1 LNTNNM
7 KNLTLIHTITAAV
20 FVACAAYS
28 LLVGNEN
35 TSAIRAFKFKKES
48 RESFGSKKLHVLAAK
63 KQGVDFVKECDKVAA
78 SLGVPTDWLLAVMH
92 HESKFSHTVAN
103 YAGSKAVG
111 LIQFMPNT
119 AKDLNTTTSHLA
131 SITAVQQLRY
141 VKRYLMREK
150 RNGGDFYSCGDLYLA
165 VFYPKYR
172 KYVKTGQ
179 FDTVIAKYP
188 KKAYTQNK
196 GMDINN
202 DKLLTVGD
210 ICTLFYK
217 KNKAIYQ

>member
-1 LNTNNM
+1 M
-7 KNLTLIHTITAAV
+7 KNLTYIHTILAAV
-20 FVACAAYS
+20 FITCAAYS
-28 LLVGNEN
+28 LIIGNEN

-48 RESFGSKKLHVLAAK
+48 KESFSSKKLHVLAAK

-78 SLGVPTDWLLAVMH
+78 SLGVPTEWLLAVIN

-111 LIQFMPNT
+111 LIQFMPPT
-119 AKDLNTTTSHLA
+119 ARDLGTSTNHLA

-150 RNGGDFYSCGDLYLA
+150 RNGGGFYSCGDLYLA

-172 KYVKTGQ
+172 KYVKAGQ

-188 KKAYTQNK
+188 KKAYMQNS
-196 GMDINN
+196 GMDINKDN
-202 DKLLTVGD
+202 KLTVGD

-217 KNKAIYQ
+217 KNKSIYR